1 MKLNRRKVLCLAL
14 LAAGLFGSVRFASAS
29 ASWPNEP
36 SGASLISDYNY
47 NAVSGDGWFSTGG
60 DSSIIS
66 DATAPLSPNSVL
78 QMRYATGFK
87 AGIAPDNSYHSLN
100 GAQREV
106 YAGFWWKASPNWQQE
121 VNSAVSKIA
130 FFVSNGAFDVFIGMQ
145 GPQGGPYA
153 LSAVFESPTLS
164 NGHLPASYGDNPGTR
179 VLLGNISRPN
189 VIPGNWYRI
198 EMYSKHSSTSTS
210 RDGIFR
216 WWVNGA
222 LCGDYTNVNFTDLPW
237 VQFNL
242 SPTWGGMNNTK
253 TQTDYYWFDHI
264 RLSLPKGGA
273 ASPTDQPP
281 GPPSAPRILNVV
293 VQ

>member
-1 MKLNRRKVLCLAL
+1 MQSRRRMFLFLAL
-14 LAAGLFGSVRFASAS
+14 FTSALFGTARLVEAS

-36 SGASLISDYNY
+36 SGATLISDYNY
-47 NAVSGDGWFSTGG
+47 NTVSADGWFSTGG

-66 DATAPLSPNSVL
+66 DPTAPLSPNNVL
-78 QMRYATGFK
+78 QMRYPIGFQ

-100 GAQREV
+100 GAQRQV
-106 YAGFWWKASPNWQQE
+106 YAGFWWKANANWQQE
-121 VNSAVSKIA
+121 TNSAVSKIA

-153 LSAVFESPTLS
+153 LSVMFESPTLS

-179 VLLGNISRPN
+179 VLLGNVSRPS
-189 VIPGNWYRI
+189 VVPGNWYRV
-198 EMYSKHSSTSTS
+198 EMYSKHSTTSTS

-216 WWVNGA
+216 WWVNGV
-222 LCGDYTNVNFTDLPW
+222 LCGDYTTVNFSDLPW

-253 TQTDYYWFDHI
+253 RQTDYYWFDHI
-264 RLSLPKGGA
+264 HLSLPSGGSSTA
-273 ASPTDQPP
+273 ADQPP
-281 GPPSAPRILNVV
+281 GAPAAPRILNVT

>member
-1 MKLNRRKVLCLAL
+1 
-14 LAAGLFGSVRFASAS
+14 
-29 ASWPNEP
+29 
-36 SGASLISDYNY
+36 
-47 NAVSGDGWFSTGG
+47 
-60 DSSIIS
+60 
-66 DATAPLSPNSVL
+66 
-78 QMRYATGFK
+78 MRYATGFQ

-100 GAQREV
+100 GDQREV

-121 VNSAVSKIA
+121 TNSAVSKIA
-130 FFVSNGAFDVFIGMQ
+130 FFVSNGGWDVFIGMQ

-153 LSAVFESPTLS
+153 LSVVFESPTLS

-179 VLLGNISRPN
+179 ILLGNVSRPS
-189 VIPGNWYRI
+189 VSPGNWYRI
-198 EMYSKHSSTSTS
+198 EMYSKHSTTATS

-222 LCGDYTNVNFTDLPW
+222 LCGDYTNVNFIDLPW

-264 RLSLPKGGA
+264 HLSLPKGAA

-281 GPPSAPRILNVV
+281 GPPAAPRILNVV